1 MEKDTYLNFQFFQHT
16 ANESH
21 LMARIFTLSI
31 HMYCLCQ
38 IFVFVSFIV
47 FICTFFCATLP
58 VTHCFS
64 HFFFFSRNECIL
76 KRIYFFNGHFQH
88 CTSRQSCSSVILK
101 WVSLIVLEIRFL
113 SFSKTSDNNKTLNFH
128 INHDARFTVFFVF
141 FNHNTVCFFKI
152 FIYCHNIFSCFM
164 TLLITS

>member
-64 HFFFFSRNECIL
+64 HFFFFFKERMHFKKDL
-76 KRIYFFNGHFQH
+76 FFL
-88 CTSRQSCSSVILK
+88 TVIFNIEPLDNP
-101 WVSLIVLEIRFL
+101 VAVL
-113 SFSKTSDNNKTLNFH
+113 
-128 INHDARFTVFFVF
+128 
-141 FNHNTVCFFKI
+141 
-152 FIYCHNIFSCFM
+152 Y
-164 TLLITS
+164 